1 MANSSPI
8 SSNRIHPA
16 GEKSS
21 SAFRRENGR
30 YTRCVLLWKPCKT
43 PDRAMLMNA
52 FLFVP
57 VGLSLPN
64 VLPPKTHPVAVAVE
78 AAQLWFHL
86 GRCEVDDVILNTL
99 GAAIG
104 AAAYVWRVKN
114 GEISP

>member
-1 MANSSPI
+1 
-8 SSNRIHPA
+8 
-16 GEKSS
+16 
-21 SAFRRENGR
+21 
-30 YTRCVLLWKPCKT
+30 
-43 PDRAMLMNA
+43 MLMNA

-64 VLPPKTHPVAVAVE
+64 VLPPKMHPVAVAVE

>member
-30 YTRCVLLWKPCKT
+30 YTRCVLLWKPCKA

-64 VLPPKTHPVAVAVE
+64 VLPQKRILW
-78 AAQLWFHL
+78 QLRLRQHSC
-86 GRCEVDDVILNTL
+86 GSTSD
-99 GAAIG
+99 GAR
-104 AAAYVWRVKN
+104 WMM
-114 GEISP
+114 